1 MMRSDL
7 IADGII
13 YFIVKLGV
21 LAIVLLLWWIVH
33 TRPAM

>member
-7 IADGII
+7 ITDSII

-21 LAIVLLLWWIVH
+21 LTVVLLWWWIVH
-33 TRPAM
+33 TQTVI

>member
-7 IADGII
+7 ITDSII

-21 LAIVLLLWWIVH
+21 LAMVLLLWWIVH
-33 TRPAM
+33 TRTVI